1 MSDDILDLIAGWCA
15 EEPDLELAEGTIEVA
30 GDPPL
35 RIDLTVDEDR
45 ILVSHAHHGEGAS
58 EGFADAAR
66 RLLTRRGSMV
76 RGTVDSADGA
86 VTTTIEYPIFREG
99 INRQTFLL
107 AVRDVAGTVDA
118 LNEAMVATPAPEAE
132 PEPAEA
138 AEEQVPQVESTEELP
153 APPTDAGADQPWAPT
168 HAVPAEGMNAWAE
181 PDPSQSPTAA
191 LQPRVELRVD
201 EMRGAWAHV
210 TGSNGWTGW
219 VDGRRLLELD
229 GGGGAV
235 AAGSTPA
242 SAGFGV
248 VQAGG
253 LSIRLL
259 PLLGGIAL
267 LLSALLPWES
277 FGQGFDVKPFDLPL
291 AVLWGEGSPSQPE
304 LGLALVIIGVAAI
317 GLGFLPKV
325 PRRAIVVAGLLG
337 AACAVLFF
345 IQLGRAADWKIG
357 DMFDILAAGFWIAF
371 VGGVLTSI
379 GGRTN

>member
-118 LNEAMVATPAPEAE
+118 LNEAMVATSEPAAE

-138 AEEQVPQVESTEELP
+138 AEEEVPPVESTEELP
-153 APPTDAGADQPWAPT
+153 APSTDAGADRPWAPT
-168 HAVPAEGMNAWAE
+168 HAVPSGGMNAWAE

-219 VDGRRLLELD
+219 VDGRRLLQL

-235 AAGSTPA
+235 AAGSRPA
-242 SAGFGV
+242 AAGFGV
-248 VQAGG
+248 VQAGS

-267 LLSALLPWES
+267 LLSAFLPWES

-325 PRRAIVVAGLLG
+325 PGRAIVVAGLLG

-357 DMFDILAAGFWIAF
+357 DMFDILGAGFWIAF